1 MSRLLLAGPGLGL
14 GLLAAHAASA
24 AAWAAF
30 VAWET
35 RQNARLIA
43 ADGPAD
49 SLHAAFHARRTGL
62 RLAVGLALAGAASA
76 PLAPHWGAL
85 VVSMLGLLVLF
96 GGYFAWVF
104 NPGLSRARGLPPYY
118 VSFAPQAA
126 RWPDQYLAGRARRRW
141 PAAATTQ
148 RLWAAA
154 QLRRLLAAT
163 LAASAAAYLAA
174 LAALR
179 YWLG

>member
-1 MSRLLLAGPGLGL
+1 MSPLAGP
-14 GLLAAHAASA
+14 LLAAHAASA

-43 ADGPAD
+43 ANGPAD
-49 SLHAAFHARRTGL
+49 SLHAAFHAQRASL

-76 PLAPHWGAL
+76 LLAPHWGTLTLSVLAL
-85 VVSMLGLLVLF
+85 LGLF
-96 GGYFAWVF
+96 GGYFAWAF

-118 VSFAPQAA
+118 VSFAAQAA
-126 RWPDQYLAGRARRRW
+126 RWPDQYLAGRARRRF
-141 PAAATTQ
+141 PAAEAAQ
-148 RLWAAA
+148 RAWAAG
-154 QLRRLLAAT
+154 QLRRLLALG
-163 LAASAAAYLAA
+163 LAASATTYLAILGA

-179 YWLG
+179 HGLG

>member
-1 MSRLLLAGPGLGL
+1 MSRLLPGGPGL
-14 GLLAAHAASA
+14 GLLAAHAAAA
-24 AAWAAF
+24 AAWGAF

-43 ADGPAD
+43 ANGPAN
-49 SLHAAFHARRTGL
+49 SLHAAFHARRTRL
-62 RLAVGLALAGAASA
+62 RLAVGLALAGVASA
-76 PLAPHWGAL
+76 PLWPHWGAWVASTL
-85 VVSMLGLLVLF
+85 SLLLVF

-118 VSFAPQAA
+118 VSFAPEAA

-148 RLWAAA
+148 RLGAAA
-154 QLRRLLAAT
+154 ELRRLLAAT
-163 LAASAAAYLAA
+163 LAASAAAYLAT